1 MNQIFIDFIS
11 NTHTQHNKHVR
22 KASFGANE
30 KRTFVEVKKKLINL
44 TKICIV

>member
-30 KRTFVEVKKKLINL
+30 KRTFVEVKKN
-44 TKICIV
+44 T